1 MRLLLVSGSTRAES
15 GNTATLRTLAEVAGP
30 GDEVDL
36 YDCLSALPA
45 FNPDDDEPPL
55 PPPVADLR
63 SRIEAA
69 DAVVFCVPEYAGT
82 IPGSLKNLLE
92 WTVKGAQLSE
102 KRVSWINVAN
112 LGRGNGAQAT
122 LEVVLGYVGAV
133 VVDPACLR
141 ATVTGLARSERG
153 TFVDEELRAALGG
166 VWRAFAETQAIHR

>member
-1 MRLLLVSGSTRAES
+1 MRLLLVSGSTRAAS
-15 GNTATLRTLAEVAGP
+15 GNTATLRTLAEVAPP
-30 GDEVDL
+30 GDESDL
-36 YDCLSALPA
+36 YDGLSALPA

-55 PPPVADLR
+55 PPTVADLR

-112 LGRGNGAQAT
+112 LGRGDGAQAN

-133 VVDPACLR
+133 VVGPACLR
-141 ATVTGLARSERG
+141 TSVNGLSRTDRG
-153 TFVDEELRAALGG
+153 TFVDPELRAQLGDI
-166 VWRAFAETQAIHR
+166 WKAFAET